1 MPTGKLIILNG
12 GSSAGKTSLGR
23 ALQDLLPDCHMLL
36 GIDTFWL
43 ALPPAQLNLSH
54 VSAAYYTWR
63 SETGADGREYFV
75 VEPGPI
81 LDQAMYARYR
91 AIKAYLDFGLHVIA
105 DDVIWKRDWLVDMV
119 RLFDGYHVTFVGVHV
134 SDAEG
139 ARREILRGDRHAGWN
154 RGSARAAHAYA
165 IYDVEIDTTSL
176 PPNMLA
182 QQLVDQL
189 AACPSPTAF
198 ATLRASLV

>member
-23 ALQDLLPDCHMLL
+23 AMQDLLPDCHMLL
-36 GIDTFWL
+36 GIDTFSL

-119 RLFDGYHVTFVGVHV
+119 R
-134 SDAEG
+134 
-139 ARREILRGDRHAGWN
+139 
-154 RGSARAAHAYA
+154 AAHAHA
-165 IYDVEIDTTSL
+165 IYDVEIDTR
-176 PPNMLA
+176 
-182 QQLVDQL
+182 
-189 AACPSPTAF
+189 ACRRMCWRVSSWTGSRRVRHR
-198 ATLRASLV
+198 LRLRRSERDWSSSAIGRREKSRRRTGGSGRTRCRACSRRSSAS